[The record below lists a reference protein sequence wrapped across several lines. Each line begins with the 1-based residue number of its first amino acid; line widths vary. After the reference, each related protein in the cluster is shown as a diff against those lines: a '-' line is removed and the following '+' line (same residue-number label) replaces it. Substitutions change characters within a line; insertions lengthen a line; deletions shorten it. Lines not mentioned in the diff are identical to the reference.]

1 MDNKLNY
8 HRRKFDEDVLT
19 KKQEPKC
26 RIWSKEEIQT
36 IIGQLSNSN
45 GAKRSMKQ
53 FRVLKAFESMELRYL
68 DPYNMDQSSNS
79 LKVVASEDLFD
90 QIYWSWEQTGF
101 AGWKSLH
108 HKIREQGYYISM
120 EIVRFFGA
128 QSEPPSQN

>member
-8 HRRKFDEDVLT
+8 HRRKFDEDVST

-45 GAKRSMKQ
+45 DAKRSMKQ

-68 DPYNMDQSSNS
+68 DPYNMDQSCHS

-101 AGWKSLH
+101 AGWKPFYT
-108 HKIREQGYYISM
+108 KNCYR
-120 EIVRFFGA
+120 
-128 QSEPPSQN
+128 